1 MMSAPFRN
9 RKARIAGRIVITLL
23 LALIL
28 LPGAAL
34 AAGPPP
40 AEDDDGGGQQ
50 QQQQTPLPNG
60 GGQQQQTP
68 LPNGGG
74 GQTPLPNGGGQ
85 QQQTPL
91 PNGGG
96 GQTPLP
102 NGGGQTPLPN
112 TGGGQQTTPAPHPDA
127 PSTPSS
133 DCIVAHAATPAQLC
147 PVAGGLQYYFIGA
160 DGSTSIGPF
169 ISAFSD
175 LASLYT
181 AGDVLLYSGINPL
194 TSKSVQIHYLTS
206 TYKIRVSTYYPDTQ
220 YDTDKPYTFTVNG
233 SHSVSHIAW

>member
-1 MMSAPFRN
+1 MMSAQFRN

-40 AEDDDGGGQQ
+40 ANDDDDSQQQ

-74 GQTPLPNGGGQ
+74 QQQQQTPLPNTGGGQ

-91 PNGGG
+91 PNTGG
-96 GQTPLP
+96 GQQ
-102 NGGGQTPLPN
+102 QTPLPN
-112 TGGGQQTTPAPHPDA
+112 TGGGQQQTTPAPHPDA

-169 ISAFSD
+169 ISPFTD
-175 LASLYT
+175 LAALYT
-181 AGDVLLYSGINPL
+181 AGTVQLYGGVNPL
-194 TSKSVQIHYLTS
+194 TGKSVEIHYLAAE
-206 TYKIRVSTYYPDTQ
+206 YKIRVSTYYPDTQ

-233 SHSVSHIAW
+233 SNSVSHIAW